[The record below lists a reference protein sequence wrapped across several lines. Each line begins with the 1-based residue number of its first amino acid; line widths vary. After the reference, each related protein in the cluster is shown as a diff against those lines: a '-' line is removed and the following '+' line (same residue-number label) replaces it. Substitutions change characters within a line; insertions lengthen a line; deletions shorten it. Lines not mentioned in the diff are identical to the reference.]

1 MPAAVG
7 SGASAP
13 PRPSSSQQPQPAR
26 RMLKTREAAE
36 YLGIGLDMLRELIE
50 AGKIPYVK
58 FRESARRFDVRD
70 LDAYIDANKSV
81 A

>member
-1 MPAAVG
+1 MPAVVSSA
-7 SGASAP
+7 AAP
-13 PRPSSSQQPQPAR
+13 PHPSPSQPAR
-26 RMLKTREAAE
+26 RMLKTREAAD

-70 LDAYIDANKSV
+70 LDAYIEGNKSI